1 MNIPRFFVDRP
12 IFAVVLSV
20 LMLIAGGL
28 TLLKL
33 PLSEYPQV
41 TPPTVQVTAS
51 YPGANPEVIAE
62 TVAAPLEQ
70 AINGVEN
77 MLYMSSQSA
86 TDGRMTLTVAFQQG
100 TDPDMAQIQVQN
112 RVSRVLPR
120 LPQEVQRIGVVT
132 QKTSPDIL
140 MVVHLVS
147 PDDRYDPLYLSNYAH
162 LQVRDQLAR
171 LPGVGDVLVWGAG
184 EYSMRIWL
192 DPTKV
197 AARGLTASDVVATI
211 QEQNVQVAAGSV
223 GQQPDAS
230 AAFQITVNTL
240 GRLSKEEQFGDIV
253 VKTGTDGQITRL
265 RDIARIELGADSY
278 ALRSLLNGKPALA
291 IQVIQSPGANALD
304 VSSAIRGAMEELQKG
319 FPEGIE
325 YRIAYDP
332 TVFVEA
338 SLEAVVVTLL
348 EAIALVVLVV
358 VIFLQTWRASIIPL
372 VAVPVSLV
380 GTFALMYMFG
390 FSLNTLSLFG
400 LVLSIG
406 IVVDDAIVVVENA
419 ERHIALGETPKEA
432 ARKAMDEVTG
442 PIIAITLVLSAVFI
456 PSAFLSGLQ
465 GEFYRQFALT
475 IAISTILSA
484 INSLT
489 LSPALAGVLLKPHHG
504 DVKRD
509 ILTRVIDA
517 LFGRFFKLFNRFF
530 DSASNAYVWTVRR
543 AVRLSVVVLLIYA
556 GLVGMT
562 WMGFQTVP
570 IGFIPAQDKYYLV
583 GIAQL
588 PSGASLDRTEAV
600 VKKMSEIAL
609 AEPGVESVVAFPGL
623 SVNGMVNIPN
633 AAVMFTMLKPF
644 DERKD
649 PSLSAFAIA
658 DRLMGKFSQIPD
670 GFAGIFPPPPVP
682 GLGSTGGFKIQIEDR
697 AGLGFDALAQ
707 AQGAVMGKAM
717 QTPELAGMLAG
728 FQVNAPQIQVD
739 IDRVKAKSQGVSLN
753 TIFETLQVNLGSL
766 YANDFNLFGRT
777 YRVVVQADAPF
788 RTQPEDIGMLKVRNA
803 AGEMMPLSALLTI
816 KHSSGPDRV
825 MHYNGFPS
833 VDISG
838 SPAPGYSFGQ
848 ATAAMEKIA
857 SETLPPG
864 MAFEWTELA
873 YQEKQAGNTA
883 MYVFPLSVL
892 LAFLILAAQYNC
904 WSLPFAVLLIAP
916 MALLSAIVGVWFT
929 GGDNNIFTQIGFV
942 VLVGL
947 AAKNAILIVE
957 FARAKE
963 DEGVDPLNA
972 VLEAAR
978 LRLRPILMTSLAF
991 IAGVVPLVIATGA
1004 GAEMRH
1010 VMGIAVFAGMLGVTL
1025 FGLVLTPVF
1034 YVLVRRMAIARERR
1048 SDSAAALESG
1058 VYAGVSEGRSEKG

>member
-20 LMLIAGGL
+20 LMLIGGGL

-51 YPGANPEVIAE
+51 YPGASPEVIAE

-70 AINGVEN
+70 VINGVEN
-77 MLYMSSQSA
+77 MLYMSSQAA
-86 TDGRMTLTVAFQQG
+86 TDGRMTLTVTFQQG
-100 TDPDMAQIQVQN
+100 TDPDMAQVQVQN
-112 RVSRVLPR
+112 RVSRALPR

-147 PDDRYDPLYLSNYAH
+147 PDNRHDPLYLSNFAT

-171 LPGVGDVLVWGAG
+171 LSGVGDVLVWGAG
-184 EYSMRIWL
+184 EYSMRVWL
-192 DPTKV
+192 DPAKV
-197 AARGLTASDVVATI
+197 AARGLTASDVVAAI
-211 QEQNVQVAAGSV
+211 QEQNAQVAAGSI

-230 AAFQITVNTL
+230 AAFQVTVNTL
-240 GRLSKEEQFGDIV
+240 GRLSNEEQFGDIV
-253 VKTGTDGQITRL
+253 VKTGGDGQITRL
-265 RDIARIELGADSY
+265 RDIARIELGADAY
-278 ALRSLLNGKPALA
+278 ALRSLLDGKPALA
-291 IQVIQSPGANALD
+291 MQIVQSPGANALD
-304 VSSAIRGAMEELQKG
+304 VASAVRNTMEELQKG
-319 FPEGIE
+319 FPEDIE

-332 TVFVEA
+332 TVFVKA
-338 SLEAVVVTLL
+338 SLEAVVITLL
-348 EAIALVVLVV
+348 EAIVLVV
-358 VIFLQTWRASIIPL
+358 VVVVLFLQTWRASIIPL

-406 IVVDDAIVVVENA
+406 IVVDDAIVVIENV

-442 PIIAITLVLSAVFI
+442 PIIAITSVLSAVFI

-475 IAISTILSA
+475 IAISTIFSA

-489 LSPALAGVLLKPHHG
+489 LSPALAGVLLEPHHG
-504 DVKRD
+504 EVKRD
-509 ILTRVIDA
+509 LLTRVIDG
-517 LFGRFFKLFNRFF
+517 LFGWFFRLFNRFF
-530 DSASNAYVWTVRR
+530 DTASNAYVWSVRR
-543 AVRLSVVVLLIYA
+543 AVRLSALVLLVYA
-556 GLVGMT
+556 GLLGMT

-570 IGFIPAQDKYYLV
+570 SGFVPAQDKYYLV

-588 PSGASLDRTEAV
+588 PTGASLDRTEAV

-609 AEPGVESVVAFPGL
+609 AEPGVESVVAF
-623 SVNGMVNIPN
+623 
-633 AAVMFTMLKPF
+633 TMLKPF

-658 DRLMGKFSQIPD
+658 GRLMGKFSQIPD

-682 GLGSTGGFKIQIEDR
+682 GLGTTGGFKIQIEDR
-697 AGLGFDALAQ
+697 AGLGFEALAET
-707 AQGAVMGKAM
+707 QGAIMAKAM
-717 QTPELAGMLAG
+717 QAPELAGMLAS
-728 FQVNAPQIQVD
+728 FQVNAPQVQVD
-739 IDRVKAKSQGVSLN
+739 IDRVKAKSQGVPLN

-766 YANDFNLFGRT
+766 YANDFNRFGRT

-788 RTQPEDIGMLKVRNA
+788 RMQPEDIGRLKVRNA
-803 AGEMMPLSALLTI
+803 TGEMIPLSALLTI

-825 MHYNGFPS
+825 MHYNSFPS
-833 VDISG
+833 TDISG
-838 SPAPGYSFGQ
+838 GPAPGYSFGQ
-848 ATAAMEKIA
+848 ATAAIERIMK
-857 SETLPPG
+857 ETLPSG
-864 MAFEWTELA
+864 MAFEWTDLA

-883 MYVFPLSVL
+883 MYIFPLSVL
-892 LAFLILAAQYNC
+892 LAFLILAAQYNS

-916 MALLSAIVGVWFT
+916 MALLSATVGVWLT

-1025 FGLVLTPVF
+1025 FGLLLTPVF
-1034 YVLVRRMAIARERR
+1034 YVVVRKFATRHDRR
-1048 SDSAAALESG
+1048 KSIKETVVEQRL
-1058 VYAGVSEGRSEKG
+1058 

>member
-77 MLYMSSQSA
+77 MLYMSSQAA
-86 TDGRMTLTVAFQQG
+86 TDGRMTLTIAFKQG

-112 RVSRVLPR
+112 RVSRALPR
-120 LPQEVQRIGVVT
+120 LPLEVQRIGVVT

-147 PDDRYDPLYLSNYAH
+147 PDDRYDPLYLSNFAI

-171 LPGVGDVLVWGAG
+171 LPGVGDVILGGAG

-192 DPTKV
+192 DPAKV
-197 AARGLTASDVVATI
+197 AARGLTASDIVAAI

-223 GQQPDAS
+223 GQQPEAS
-230 AAFQITVNTL
+230 AAFQVTVNTL
-240 GRLSKEEQFGDIV
+240 GRLSSEEQFGEIV
-253 VKTGTDGQITRL
+253 IKAGTDGQVTRL
-265 RDIARIELGADSY
+265 RDVARIELGADSY
-278 ALRSLLNGKPALA
+278 ALRSLLDGKPALA
-291 IQVIQSPGANALD
+291 MQIIQSPGANALD
-304 VSSAIRGAMEELQKG
+304 VSSAVRTTMAEFQKG

-332 TVFVEA
+332 TVFVKA
-338 SLEAVVVTLL
+338 SLEAVVMTLL
-348 EAIALVVLVV
+348 EAVVLVV
-358 VIFLQTWRASIIPL
+358 IVVVLFLQTWRASIIPL

-406 IVVDDAIVVVENA
+406 IVVDDAIVVVENV

-442 PIIAITLVLSAVFI
+442 PIVAITSVLSAVFI

-509 ILTRVIDA
+509 LPTRVIDF
-517 LFGRFFKLFNRFF
+517 LFGWFFRLFNRFF
-530 DSASNAYVWTVRR
+530 DGASNAYVWSVRR
-543 AVRLSVVVLLIYA
+543 AARLSVLVLLVYA
-556 GLVGMT
+556 G
-562 WMGFQTVP
+562 
-570 IGFIPAQDKYYLV
+570 LV

-588 PSGASLDRTEAV
+588 PTGASLDRTEAV

-658 DRLMGKFSQIPD
+658 GKLMGKFSQIPD
-670 GFAGIFPPPPVP
+670 GFAGMFPPPPVP

-697 AGLGFDALAQ
+697 AGLGFEALAQ
-707 AQGAVMGKAM
+707 AQGAIMGRAM
-717 QTPELAGMLAG
+717 QTPELAGMLAS
-728 FQVNAPQIQVD
+728 FQVNAPQVQVD
-739 IDRVKAKSQGVSLN
+739 IDRVKAKSQGVPLN

-766 YANDFNLFGRT
+766 YANDFNRFGRT
-777 YRVVVQADAPF
+777 YRVMVQADAPF
-788 RTQPEDIGMLKVRNA
+788 RMQPEDIGRLKVRNS
-803 AGEMMPLSALLTI
+803 AGDMIPLSALLTI

-833 VDISG
+833 ADISG

-848 ATAAMEKIA
+848 ATAAMERIA

-864 MAFEWTELA
+864 MAFEWTDLA

-883 MYVFPLSVL
+883 MFVFPLSVL
-892 LAFLILAAQYNC
+892 LAFLILAAQYNS

-916 MALLSAIVGVWFT
+916 MALLSAIAGVWFT

-963 DEGVDPLNA
+963 DEGVDPLAA

-1010 VMGIAVFAGMLGVTL
+1010 AMGIAVFAGMLGVTL
-1025 FGLVLTPVF
+1025 FGLLLTPIF
-1034 YVLVRRMAIARERR
+1034 YVVVRRLAIRR
-1048 SDSAAALESG
+1048 DPSPQQATKAHA
-1058 VYAGVSEGRSEKG
+1058 